1 MVILRKLKASS
12 LLETLT
18 ASVII
23 MIVFMIASFSFNN
36 VFLNSIRSDDTLLK
50 NRIHEI
56 TYFFKHDKLNFP
68 FYEDEE
74 YWIISG
80 ERKGSAAYF
89 EIQNKRNTKNYNFR
103 LPIEN

>member
-1 MVILRKLKASS
+1 MVILKKLKASS

-23 MIVFMIASFSFNN
+23 VIVFMIASFSFNN
-36 VFLNSIRSDDTLLK
+36 VFLNSIRSDDTSLK

-56 TYFFKHDKLNFP
+56 TYFIKHDKLKFP
-68 FYEDEE
+68 FYEDAE

-80 ERKGSAAYF
+80 ERKGSESYF
-89 EIQNKRNTKNYNFR
+89 EIRNKRNTKNYNFR